1 MSGSEGKREV
11 SPRPATAG
19 PTAGGNLYGKV
30 TIINGLGKT
39 NALAFSRRKMTEN
52 LICTTVLPKRKCQ
65 VFFKSSIFLEKKMCL
80 LPSTAR

>member
-19 PTAGGNLYGKV
+19 PTAGGTLYEKL
-30 TIINGLGKT
+30 TKMGLEKT

-52 LICTTVLPKRKCQ
+52 LICTTILSKRKC
-65 VFFKSSIFLEKKMCL
+65 
-80 LPSTAR
+80 